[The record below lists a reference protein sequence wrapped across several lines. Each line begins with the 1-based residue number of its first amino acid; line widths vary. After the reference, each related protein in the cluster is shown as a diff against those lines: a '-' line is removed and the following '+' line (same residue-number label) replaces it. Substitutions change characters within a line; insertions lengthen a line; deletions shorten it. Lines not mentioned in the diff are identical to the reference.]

1 MKKIIIASSL
11 LLSFFVT
18 AENVVEP
25 VKEYSIMC
33 RDDQRMKNGSLS
45 EITLVP
51 SEGGYEVVST
61 FIASKTATE
70 VKTEIWASALA
81 CRIDKPSLV
90 TFCENEGATFMI
102 TETKTSAYDS
112 LDPASKK
119 KTVKEVT
126 FSMIKDGVAEKS
138 MSFDSSKCDIET
150 M

>member
-18 AENVVEP
+18 AENVEP
-25 VKEYSIMC
+25 TKEYSVMC

-70 VKTEIWASALA
+70 VKTEIWASALS

-90 TFCENEGATFMI
+90 TFCENEGVTFMI
-102 TETKTSAYDS
+102 TETKTSSYDS

-126 FSMIKDGVAEKS
+126 FSMIKDGVPEKS
-138 MSFDSSKCDIET
+138 MSFDSSKCDIEA

>member
-1 MKKIIIASSL
+1 MKNFMVSTSL
-11 LLSFFVT
+11 LLSFLAT
-18 AENVVEP
+18 AESLEP
-25 VKEYSIMC
+25 VKEYSVMC

-45 EITLVP
+45 EITLV
-51 SEGGYEVVST
+51 SSDGGYEVVST

-70 VKTEIWASALA
+70 VKTEIWASGLS

-90 TFCENEGATFMI
+90 SFCQNDQAIFMI
-102 TETKTSAYDS
+102 TETKTSSYDS

-138 MSFDSSKCDIET
+138 MSFDSSKCDIESL
-150 M
+150 